1 MKRSEDNRI
10 SQIKIP
16 DAAVA
21 IAAAA
26 AQQNSTN
33 SGMYLIIFLSN
44 RRPNFDVFWCFL
56 EAGCSIEGLFERIL
70 LEIEKPSKTL

>member
-26 AQQNSTN
+26 AQQNSTS
-33 SGMYLIIFLSN
+33 SGMCLIFQLTRDFIPCVVL
-44 RRPNFDVFWCFL
+44 
-56 EAGCSIEGLFERIL
+56 
-70 LEIEKPSKTL
+70 

>member
-1 MKRSEDNRI
+1 MKRSDDSRI

-26 AQQNSTN
+26 AQNSTN
-33 SGMYLIIFLSN
+33 PGKKYFYIYKITFYIGY
-44 RRPNFDVFWCFL
+44 
-56 EAGCSIEGLFERIL
+56 A
-70 LEIEKPSKTL
+70 TLA